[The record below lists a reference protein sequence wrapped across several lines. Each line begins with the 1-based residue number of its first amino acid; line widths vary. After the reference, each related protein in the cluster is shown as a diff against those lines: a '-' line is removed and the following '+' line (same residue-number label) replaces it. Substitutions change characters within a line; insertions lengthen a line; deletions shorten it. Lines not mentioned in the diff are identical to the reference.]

1 MLTKK
6 KLLSAIKDMPDNF
19 TMEELQDH
27 VLFVHK
33 VETGLAQSA
42 AGKVTNTAL
51 AKLKL
56 KKSLMGK

>member
-19 TMEELQDH
+19 TIEELLDH

-33 VETGLAQSA
+33 VETGLDQSNS
-42 AGKVTNTAL
+42 GKVHSTAQ

-56 KKSLMGK
+56 KKWLK

>member
-6 KLLSAIKDMPDNF
+6 KLLLAIKEMPDNF
-19 TMEELQDH
+19 TIEELLDQ

-33 VETGLAQSA
+33 VETGLSQSEG
-42 AGKVTNTAL
+42 GKTFSTSQ

-56 KKSLMGK
+56 KKWLK